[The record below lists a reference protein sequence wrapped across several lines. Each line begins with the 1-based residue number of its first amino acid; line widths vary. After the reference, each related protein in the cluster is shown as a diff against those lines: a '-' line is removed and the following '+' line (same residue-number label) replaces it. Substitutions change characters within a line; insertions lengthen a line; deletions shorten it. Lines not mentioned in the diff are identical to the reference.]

1 MGVECSQDEREFRY
15 KTLYEAL
22 HTIDKDIKKEL
33 KNNNNQSKKYIF
45 PMDYSI
51 KAFVKNIH
59 FY

>member
-33 KNNNNQSKKYIF
+33 KNNNNQSKK
-45 PMDYSI
+45 
-51 KAFVKNIH
+51 
-59 FY
+59 